1 MQSWGRRPN
10 AGGAGLEPVAR
21 GRAGAGLGLRE
32 ARISAH
38 APFPAASSSTTATL
52 GSFLYANRSCQKRS
66 RDPPRGGAAWPAP
79 SREGAWAGG
88 ELVPWNPT
96 RTPGG
101 PRAARTSALSC
112 LGLHPFPCVPLRFPC
127 PNSHCDLKRAEV
139 RQETQDAL
147 CSPPIAGASFMLGEH
162 SPSLVN

>member
-79 SREGAWAGG
+79 SREGAGAGG

-127 PNSHCDLKRAEV
+127 PNSHWISKGLRCAKRLRTPCAA
-139 RQETQDAL
+139 RL
-147 CSPPIAGASFMLGEH
+147 LLEH
-162 SPSLVN
+162 HSCLANIPLHL